1 MIHGKLSDS
10 GRIESLHPSMKVL
23 FDYVKSHD
31 FSTIPLGR
39 IEIDGDNLFINY
51 SEVKGMSREDQMLE
65 FHRRYMDVHIPFA
78 HEIWGWKATSD
89 LRHLAEEYDAEKDFA
104 LSDDCPASFT
114 DVYPG
119 EFVVA
124 YPEDAH
130 APNIA
135 PYDFS
140 KLVAKIKL

>member
-51 SEVKGMSREDQMLE
+51 
-65 FHRRYMDVHIPFA
+65 
-78 HEIWGWKATSD
+78 
-89 LRHLAEEYDAEKDFA
+89 
-104 LSDDCPASFT
+104 
-114 DVYPG
+114 
-119 EFVVA
+119 
-124 YPEDAH
+124 
-130 APNIA
+130 
-135 PYDFS
+135 
-140 KLVAKIKL
+140 